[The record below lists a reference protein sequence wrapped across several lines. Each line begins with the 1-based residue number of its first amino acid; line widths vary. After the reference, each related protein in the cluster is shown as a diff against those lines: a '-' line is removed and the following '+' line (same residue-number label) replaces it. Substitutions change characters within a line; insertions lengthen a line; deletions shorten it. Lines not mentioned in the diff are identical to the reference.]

1 MKVHHAVPT
10 VVVLCAV
17 GLTGCSSSGS
27 PSLTGSWSPSDGTPT
42 KIIQDGGMCSGMYYS
57 NGQPLDI
64 GGGGMTCT
72 LGSTMTNNRYPLS
85 VQQAMNSE
93 TLYVSF
99 ASSSQ
104 ATVYDG
110 SGKQLFTM
118 TKQ

>member
-1 MKVHHAVPT
+1 MKVHRTVPT
-10 VVVLCAV
+10 VAVLCAAV
-17 GLTGCSSSGS
+17 LTGCSSSGP
-27 PSLTGSWSPSDGTPT
+27 PSITGSWSPSDGTPT
-42 KIIQDGGMCSGMYYS
+42 KIIQDGGMYYS